1 MADKTNN
8 QRLVDLKAALKVA
21 KKPDML
27 SLAAC
32 AALWG
37 VTKPR
42 FVNKRAEIA
51 GFPDGVPGKGNS
63 LDYPAIATIRAMI
76 AHLDRHQSENA
87 ARVKRQARLIG
98 GGRAGEALAMHT
110 PAELATLNRLR
121 ADLEQD
127 ERAQGMYVPIAE
139 TQQVAGDVF
148 SELSEFCS
156 TLSNQ
161 IDPHGRL
168 APEIRTTIDSKAH
181 EALLKF
187 HSRMKGLLSGDAL
200 HGRTGAQNQ
209 RSGRAPAR
217 RKSSQGVARP
227 AR

>member
-1 MADKTNN
+1 
-8 QRLVDLKAALKVA
+8 LSAA
-21 KKPDML
+21 KPKGDL
-27 SLAAC
+27 SLTDC

-51 GFPDGVPGKGNS
+51 DFPEMSRVEGNAHF
-63 LDYPAIATIRAMI
+63 YPARAALKAMI
-76 AHLDRHQSENA
+76 AHLERHANVRL
-87 ARVKRQARLIG
+87 ARANSAARLIG
-98 GGRAGEALAMHT
+98 RGAHAEALAQHT

-121 ADLEQD
+121 ADIEHD
-127 ERAQGMYVPIAE
+127 ERMQGIYTPIAD
-139 TQQVAGDVF
+139 QQQTAGEVF

-168 APEIRTTIDSKAH
+168 APDIRTAIDSKAH

-187 HSRMKGLLSGDAL
+187 HARMRGLLSGDAL
-200 HGRTGAQNQ
+200 HRGIGTADRKTRQSRT
-209 RSGRAPAR
+209 R
-217 RKSSQGVARP
+217 RKR
-227 AR
+227 